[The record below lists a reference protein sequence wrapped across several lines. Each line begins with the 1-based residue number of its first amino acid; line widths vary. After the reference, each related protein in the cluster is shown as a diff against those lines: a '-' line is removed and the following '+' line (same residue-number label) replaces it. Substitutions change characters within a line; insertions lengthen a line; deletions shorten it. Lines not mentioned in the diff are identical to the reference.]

1 MASAVLLPSFTLFP
15 LPFWIPPMATGLPD
29 GGSWLVTELLPG
41 FGQLLMRSKV
51 WWFLDEELNGR
62 SRNASRG
69 SIEFSVHELC

>member
-1 MASAVLLPSFTLFP
+1 MVFFSWAFTEFYRVFMASAVLLPSFTLFP

-51 WWFLDEELNGR
+51 
-62 SRNASRG
+62 
-69 SIEFSVHELC
+69 